1 MPSVNS
7 QHKKWCFTINNPVDG
22 DDPGRALE
30 PLTEGIKYAVWQLER
45 GENGTP
51 HWQGFVEWKSRGR
64 RLNGMKALFP
74 RAHLEV
80 SRGTCAQ
87 NREYCT
93 KEEGRLEGPYEI
105 GECPEGPGSRSDLK
119 AVKRRLDEGASMK
132 DISEEFFST
141 FVRYHRG
148 LMEYKRMRVVERNW
162 QTKVRVFYGP
172 TGIGKSFL
180 VKQLAE
186 EEARAL
192 GTSVYYLTRTMM
204 HQNGVWWD
212 GYDGHEVVVIDEFEG
227 WICRNVFKLLVN
239 ALPMEVQVKG
249 ATSVQFVARTIYITS
264 NVKPCE
270 WWKMETV
277 AQRNAWPEIKRR
289 LSEPIG
295 QVDRVR
301 ANPDHGEPDNQGVIS
316 DFLILEGECDSLIV
330 V

>member
-1 MPSVNS
+1 
-7 QHKKWCFTINNPVDG
+7 
-22 DDPGRALE
+22 
-30 PLTEGIKYAVWQLER
+30 
-45 GENGTP
+45 
-51 HWQGFVEWKSRGR
+51 
-64 RLNGMKALFP
+64 
-74 RAHLEV
+74 
-80 SRGTCAQ
+80 
-87 NREYCT
+87 
-93 KEEGRLEGPYEI
+93 
-105 GECPEGPGSRSDLK
+105 
-119 AVKRRLDEGASMK
+119 
-132 DISEEFFST
+132 
-141 FVRYHRG
+141 
-148 LMEYKRMRVVERNW
+148 MRVVERNW

-270 WWKMETV
+270 WWKMETT

-295 QVDRVR
+295 RVDRVR
-301 ANPDHGEPDNQGVIS
+301 ANPDHGEPDDQGVIS